1 MHCFFGKKIVI
12 LRIDSVI
19 DSLFLKAHYYIFVKT
34 RKLKY
39 MKKIYSLLSVL
50 LLTASVSNAQ
60 TYKLYEFDNSTRGNE
75 IASGDTI
82 IINNT
87 SPQYHF
93 RFELGVTGST
103 NPISSKVR
111 ILRINPNN
119 CYTYQLCSE
128 LNPDDDFQNNCWDIN
143 GNDYMSPT
151 LTNLTPSTQIVFYPK
166 GTTSCNGSTHLRY
179 IVYVN
184 DAVVDSVDYIINT
197 TSLSTPSISK
207 QEDISLS
214 VYPNPVSS
222 WMTVST
228 QGLSSGFD
236 VKITDVLGKVVFN
249 ESVSGATKKLDV
261 SDYKNGVYL
270 VTIFEKGV
278 AVQTRRIVIKH

>member
-1 MHCFFGKKIVI
+1 
-12 LRIDSVI
+12 
-19 DSLFLKAHYYIFVKT
+19 
-34 RKLKY
+34 

-228 QGLSSGFD
+228 QGLSNGFD

>member
-1 MHCFFGKKIVI
+1 M
-12 LRIDSVI
+12 
-19 DSLFLKAHYYIFVKT
+19 
-34 RKLKY
+34 
-39 MKKIYSLLSVL
+39 
-50 LLTASVSNAQ
+50 LLTASVSTAQ
-60 TYKLYEFDNSTRGNE
+60 TYKLYEFDNDTRGNE

-82 IINNT
+82 TINN
-87 SPQYHF
+87 SSAQYHY
-93 RFELGVTGST
+93 RFELGVTGMT
-103 NPISSKVR
+103 GTYTTKVR
-111 ILRINPNN
+111 ILRVNPNN

-128 LNPDDDFQNNCWDIN
+128 LNPDDDFQNNCWDVN

-151 LTNLTPSTQIVFYPK
+151 LTNLNSSTQVVFYPK
-166 GTTSCNGSTHLRY
+166 GTVSCNGSTQLRY

-184 DAVVDSVDYIINT
+184 DVVVDSVDYIINT
-197 TSLSTPSISK
+197 GSLSTPAISK
-207 QEDISLS
+207 QEEISLS

-228 QGLSSGFD
+228 QGLNSGFD

-270 VTIFEKGV
+270 VTISEKGL